1 MFGPLLRRTDDTI
14 LEVLSRL
21 LGILLAAVG
30 VQLFLTG
37 LTGLG
42 VIHASH

>member
-1 MFGPLLRRTDDTI
+1 VAIAPVLRRTDESI

-30 VQLFLTG
+30 VQLFLS
-37 LTGLG
+37 GLG
-42 VIHASH
+42 MLGVHVVH